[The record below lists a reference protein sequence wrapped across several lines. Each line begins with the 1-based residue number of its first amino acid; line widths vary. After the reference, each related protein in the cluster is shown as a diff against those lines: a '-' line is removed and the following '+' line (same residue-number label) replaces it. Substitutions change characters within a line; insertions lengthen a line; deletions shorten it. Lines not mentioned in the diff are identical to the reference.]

1 MRVFDLYAAC
11 YDLLYRDKDYRA
23 EADYV
28 AELVQQVL
36 PGAADVLELGCGTGG
51 HAVELARR
59 GMRVHGVDLSP
70 AMVERALA
78 RRSAA
83 GGELAAALRFE
94 QGDVRCFRSG
104 RTFDAVI
111 SLFHVM
117 SYQSTTPELLAA
129 MATARAHL
137 ATGGVF
143 VFDSWYGPAVLTDRP
158 RCVVKEVRDDRVAVV
173 RRTTPALQVN
183 TNLVDVR
190 FDIDVTAIESGEQ
203 RRIIEDH
210 RMRYLFMPE
219 VDHLLS
225 ASGFELVATRAWM
238 SQTEPDDRSWY
249 ACFQARAV

>member
-1 MRVFDLYAAC
+1 MSLFDLYAAC

-28 AELVQQVL
+28 AGLVRRAL

-59 GMRVHGVDLSP
+59 GMHVHGVDLSP

-78 RRSAA
+78 RRSAVV
-83 GGELAAALRFE
+83 GELDAALCFE
-94 QGDVRCFRSG
+94 QGDIRCFRAG

-117 SYQSTTPELLAA
+117 SYQVTTPDLLAA

-137 ATGGVF
+137 APGGVF

-158 RCVVKEVRDDRVAVV
+158 RSVVKEVRDDRVAVV
-173 RRTTPALQVN
+173 RRTTPAMQVN
-183 TNLVDVR
+183 ANLVDVH
-190 FDIDVTAIESGEQ
+190 FDIDITALESGEQ
-203 RRIIEDH
+203 RRITEDH
-210 RMRYLFMPE
+210 RMRYLFVPE
-219 VDHLLS
+219 VDHLLG
-225 ASGFELVATRAWM
+225 ASGFELVASRVWM
-238 SQTEPDDRSWY
+238 SAAALDECSWY
-249 ACFQARAV
+249 ACFEARAL